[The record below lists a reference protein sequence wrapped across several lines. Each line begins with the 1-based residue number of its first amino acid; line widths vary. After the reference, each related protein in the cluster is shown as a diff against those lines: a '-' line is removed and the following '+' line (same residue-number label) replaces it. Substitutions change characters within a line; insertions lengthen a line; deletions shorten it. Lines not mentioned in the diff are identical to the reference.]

1 MSTEKD
7 AYEYQRTI
15 EQKVKD
21 LASLQKYMDAY
32 STNDDTEENRARI
45 QKIKLELA
53 EAQQG
58 LKDTQYDKYLS
69 DTEKHAGGDV

>member
-1 MSTEKD
+1 
-7 AYEYQRTI
+7 
-15 EQKVKD
+15 
-21 LASLQKYMDAY
+21 MDAY